1 MNLTLPFAELPLS
14 RLCVAGTAFGSGMA
28 RQGAAIAGAPPGAP
42 VQRKSSA

>member
-14 RLCVAGTAFGSGMA
+14 RLCAAAAAIGLGMA
-28 RQGAAIAGAPPGAP
+28 CQGASIEGAPPGAP